1 MTESLKFKRE
11 EQVQLGQ
18 VDGDVEIK
26 DCRVVVP
33 KYGSEIIINGTLLIK
48 GRTLV
53 QGSLKCE
60 RLEIDGRD
68 EVEIEGDLSVASSV
82 QVESGGLS
90 VKGSAQANR
99 FDVDSALRV
108 GKNLE
113 CKTVHCGGALK
124 VEGDA
129 KAEQVNVGGTI
140 SVGGTI
146 DVVELDVG
154 GAAKCNVGNIKRVEV
169 GGAFKATGAM
179 EIDDLDV
186 GGAAVVGPGSKILSV
201 DVGGSFKSLGDV
213 TFEKIDVGGAAK
225 IEGDAKGETID
236 IGGVLKVEGHLTL
249 TGELKVGGLV
259 KIGKDLQ
266 AIKGVRVGGTLKVEG
281 SIESPIV
288 DIGGAIKA
296 TYIKAEK
303 EFRIGR
309 RGEVQGFVE
318 GGQILIR
325 ERARGESFY
334 GESIRVEEKAR
345 VKSLYGRD
353 IYLERGVT
361 VEGDLLYTGTLEMEK
376 DVQLRKEPQKVDK
389 LPSPQELTK

>member
-1 MTESLKFKRE
+1 MAEPLKFKRE
-11 EQVQLGQ
+11 ERVQLGQ
-18 VDGDVEIK
+18 VDGDVEIQ

-33 KYGSEIIINGTLLIK
+33 KEGSEIVINGKLLIR
-48 GRTLV
+48 GRTQV

-68 EVEIEGDLSVASSV
+68 EVEIDGDLSVASSV
-82 QVESGGLS
+82 DVERGGLI
-90 VKGSAQANR
+90 VNGSTQANR
-99 FDVDSALRV
+99 FDVGGALRV

-113 CKTVHCGGALK
+113 CKSVSCGGALTVK
-124 VEGDA
+124 GDA
-129 KAEQVNVGGTI
+129 KADRVNVGGAV

-146 DVVELDVG
+146 DVLELDVG
-154 GAAKCNVGNIKRVEV
+154 GAVKCNAGTIKRVDV

-186 GGAAVVGPGSKILSV
+186 GGAAVVGPGSKLLSV

-213 TFEKIDVGGAAK
+213 TFETIDVGGMVK
-225 IEGDAKGETID
+225 IEGDAKGKSFD
-236 IGGVLKVEGHLTL
+236 IGGVLKVEGQLIL
-249 TGELKVGGLV
+249 TGDLDVGGVV

-266 AIKGVRVGGTLKVEG
+266 VSEGIRVGGSLKAEG
-281 SIESPIV
+281 SIESSLI

-296 TYIKAEK
+296 TYIKADE

-309 RGEVQGFVE
+309 RGEVYGFVE
-318 GGQILIR
+318 AEQIIIR
-325 ERARGESFY
+325 ERVRGESFY
-334 GESIRVEEKAR
+334 GKSIRVEENAR
-345 VKSLYGRD
+345 IKNLYGHD
-353 IYLERGVT
+353 IYLERGVI

-389 LPSPQELTK
+389 LPSPQELGR